1 MKGRSNYDSTRTA
14 SLAILGGNLCVLKF
28 LFEIPF
34 RMPPNPVLRGSV
46 AASPPTPLRKTAF
59 DSPMLSQLTIEI
71 KRMLTVFVQKLT
83 AER

>member
-1 MKGRSNYDSTRTA
+1 
-14 SLAILGGNLCVLKF
+14 
-28 LFEIPF
+28 
-34 RMPPNPVLRGSV
+34 MPPNPVLRGSV

-83 AER
+83 AEG